1 MARSLVHWFRSPD
14 SFIHVIPQF
23 DEVFGTTAVVQIV
36 DSVRLCTQAGESAGV
51 GDVGAGLG
59 TATATAATAAAST
72 TFATTTSIATIA
84 TAASTAELATAFTAA
99 TVLTTTATLA
109 AAEVATTLATATAA
123 ASSSGWSTLTGR
135 GSKHAVGI
143 ELDVNLLLALTFALG
158 LAPWASH
165 EVVLLLTGQRLAL
178 GELGAAALVGL
189 AHVLGR
195 RQLLLGLLEQIFG
208 VRLALVLG
216 FGLRLGLGD
225 SVLVDGLL
233 LFGLG
238 DGLSGLLV
246 FQLGLAVVAAPAVSS
261 LLLVLT
267 VTVSTSQSE

>member
-1 MARSLVHWFRSPD
+1 
-14 SFIHVIPQF
+14 
-23 DEVFGTTAVVQIV
+23 
-36 DSVRLCTQAGESAGV
+36 
-51 GDVGAGLG
+51 
-59 TATATAATAAAST
+59 
-72 TFATTTSIATIA
+72 
-84 TAASTAELATAFTAA
+84 
-99 TVLTTTATLA
+99 
-109 AAEVATTLATATAA
+109 
-123 ASSSGWSTLTGR
+123 
-135 GSKHAVGI
+135 
-143 ELDVNLLLALTFALG
+143 
-158 LAPWASH
+158 
-165 EVVLLLTGQRLAL
+165 LLLTGQRLAL

-216 FGLRLGLGD
+216 FGLRLGLGN

>member
-1 MARSLVHWFRSPD
+1 
-14 SFIHVIPQF
+14 
-23 DEVFGTTAVVQIV
+23 
-36 DSVRLCTQAGESAGV
+36 
-51 GDVGAGLG
+51 
-59 TATATAATAAAST
+59 
-72 TFATTTSIATIA
+72 
-84 TAASTAELATAFTAA
+84 
-99 TVLTTTATLA
+99 
-109 AAEVATTLATATAA
+109 
-123 ASSSGWSTLTGR
+123 
-135 GSKHAVGI
+135 
-143 ELDVNLLLALTFALG
+143 
-158 LAPWASH
+158 
-165 EVVLLLTGQRLAL
+165 LLLTGQRLAL

-195 RQLLLGLLEQIFG
+195 RQLLLGLLEQIF
-208 VRLALVLG
+208 ALVLG
-216 FGLRLGLGD
+216 FGLRLGLGN